1 MIVENLRDELILVL
15 SEADEMWIA
24 VALIK
29 DQTLEF
35 ILDIAKDTCQYHFLV
50 GIDLPTDPSVL
61 RTLQK
66 CEKKGFSEAL
76 IFSEKVTFHPKFYLI
91 RTGETYTLFIGS
103 ANMTEGG
110 FKNNIELSYK
120 IINQEECLLSLFWFN
135 NLFKRG
141 LPLSNENIV
150 EYEKWYNEYMDF
162 ENKSYQFRKKLN
174 LKNSTIY
181 SFLDSIDFTDR
192 YFKKEHHL
200 AFRKEIWLKDSK
212 EIIEERDF
220 ARERMIDL
228 HESIYPYFKDRGVD
242 ALKPNPMKE
251 HLISMIRQID
261 PSHPKRINALWLSYG
276 KSEEEI
282 KKYQRMVGNDQ
293 KSKQTFIHHARL
305 QIRLDLKN
313 IGIWL
318 LFAKENDGGLFDR
331 DHFKKSIRNPEFKE
345 KFFKMLTSLDGLYF
359 ISVGGERRSC
369 NSFIS
374 SDDLHSY
381 CKKDDNK
388 LYFIIGKDYHITDNE
403 MSTDNL
409 PKEVLKI
416 FSELYPFYELMRHK
430 VK

>member
-1 MIVENLRDELILVL
+1 MIVENLGDELTLVL
-15 SEADEMWIA
+15 SEADEIWIA

-29 DQTLEF
+29 DQALEF
-35 ILDIAKDTCQYHFLV
+35 ILDIVKDTCQQHFLV

-66 CEKKGFSEAL
+66 REKNGFSEAL
-76 IFSEKVTFHPKFYLI
+76 IFSEKVTFHPKLYLI
-91 RTGETYTLFIGS
+91 RTGKMYTLFIGS

-110 FKNNIELSYK
+110 FNNNIELSYK

-141 LPLSNENIV
+141 LPLSNENIE
-150 EYEKWYNEYMDF
+150 EYEKWYNKYIDF
-162 ENKSYQFRKKLN
+162 ENKSHQFRKKLN
-174 LKNSTIY
+174 FKNSNIY

-192 YFKKEHHL
+192 YFKKEHHF
-200 AFRKEIWLKDSK
+200 AFRKEFWLKDNK
-212 EIIEERDF
+212 TIIEERDI
-220 ARERMIDL
+220 ARERMVDL
-228 HESIYPYFKDRGVD
+228 HESIYPYFKDRGID

-261 PSHPKRINALWLSYG
+261 PSHPKKINALWLSYG

-282 KKYQRMVGNDQ
+282 KEYQRMVGSDQ

-331 DHFKKSIRNPEFKE
+331 DHFKNSMKNPEFKE
-345 KFFKMLTSLDGLYF
+345 KFFKMLTSLDNLYF
-359 ISVGGERRSC
+359 ISVGGERKPC
-369 NSFIS
+369 TSFIS
-374 SDDLHSY
+374 SDELHTY
-381 CKKDDNK
+381 CRKDDK
-388 LYFIIGKDYHITDNE
+388 KKYFIIGKDYNITDTE
-403 MSTDNL
+403 MSNDNL
-409 PKEVLKI
+409 PNEVLKI
-416 FSELYPFYELMRHK
+416 FSEMYPFYELMRHK
-430 VK
+430 F